1 MNADGFRKLALEVPN
16 SIESDHGGHPDFR
29 VGGKVF
35 ASLGAPDEE
44 WGMVKLTPEQQR
56 TFLEEETDA
65 FSPCRGAWG
74 ERGYT
79 NVLLAA
85 AKVGVL
91 RSALTLA
98 SQNVL
103 RPAPRRSRR
112 TQ

>member
-1 MNADGFRKLALEVPN
+1 MNADAFRKLALEVPN
-16 SIESDHGGHPDFR
+16 AIESGPGEHPDFR
-29 VGGKVF
+29 LGGKVF

-56 TFLEEETDA
+56 AFLEKETDA

-103 RPAPRRSRR
+103 RPPPKR
-112 TQ
+112 TKRTR